1 MDQFCAACT
10 SLPITQTS
18 IAVREEKAKLLQL
31 DKQSKNSV
39 VESPRSI
46 PPVRAGDNSDA
57 ATREADLKGSSTDS
71 SDVTLRSHEERANA
85 LQSNNQGSVIN
96 DSASDR
102 NRNYLQSTEQ
112 QQSQS
117 FYQQMQHQHQQ
128 QQQQQQQPYR
138 WSESSGEPLSRRHSV
153 DSTPRI
159 QIQGPLRM
167 DGSRIHP
174 NYTGPDRSAYS
185 PGVSSSRA
193 GEGVGDRDDMASGNF
208 QRLNASSSSH
218 QNQNQNQS
226 QYLTQNPNHSHH
238 QLHHQQQKQQQPSMA
253 SSLLAE
259 GLSRMMDFLSK
270 SPSQKSS
277 IPQQQ
282 QHQPQ
287 RSPSI
292 SNNYQSQGY
301 SNQQPS
307 AYGGR
312 NRASSYSDVDN
323 RSRNSSGG
331 FEGSDSIRTPT
342 QSHLS
347 QRKHGVYQ
355 NAPSNEEHR
364 RARMASVFEE
374 KEIPK
379 GMRLSGSD
387 EGFVLV
393 DPSPLPAPPHPWR
406 GATAGNSNVSL
417 KSTHSTSGK
426 SVSSGPLIG
435 VTGSGAQGWTDGG
448 VRDSESTSGKYR
460 NQNALGPNQN
470 QIQGSGRAEQQL
482 QLQQVDYAG
491 SIAQQQQKQLS
502 AMESQHLR
510 LPNSREKYSRSDS
523 SPLQSDNEKI
533 LIAGVTQQA
542 EYVCQV
548 VLCIVSVGDG
558 LAEDILMQEK
568 NNQGQHQWCI

>member
-18 IAVREEKAKLLQL
+18 IAVREEKAKLLQI
-31 DKQSKNSV
+31 DKQMKNSV
-39 VESPRSI
+39 AESPRAMSS
-46 PPVRAGDNSDA
+46 VRDGDNSDA
-57 ATREADLKGSSTDS
+57 VNRESDIKGSPDN
-71 SDVTLRSHEERANA
+71 SDVALRSYEGRVNPT
-85 LQSNNQGSVIN
+85 QSNNQGNEMN
-96 DSASDR
+96 DSAMER
-102 NRNYLQSTEQ
+102 NRNNLQSQEQ

-117 FYQQMQHQHQQ
+117 FHQQVQ

-138 WSESSGEPLSRRHSV
+138 WSNESAGEPLSRRHSV
-153 DSTPRI
+153 DSSPRI
-159 QIQGPLRM
+159 QVQGPLRM

-174 NYTGPDRSAYS
+174 SYTGPDRSAYS

-193 GEGVGDRDDMASGNF
+193 GEMGDRDDGNF
-208 QRLNASSSSH
+208 QRMNSSSSGH

-226 QYLTQNPNHSHH
+226 QYLSQNQSHH
-238 QLHHQQQKQQQPSMA
+238 QLHHQQQQRPSMA

-287 RSPSI
+287 RSPNM
-292 SNNYQSQGY
+292 SNNHQNQGY
-301 SNQQPS
+301 SNQQPG

-312 NRASSYSDVDN
+312 NRASSYSDVDS
-323 RSRNSSGG
+323 RSRNSASGG
-331 FEGSDSIRTPT
+331 SEGSDSIRSPT
-342 QSHLS
+342 QSNVS

-355 NAPSNEEHR
+355 NQNTPSNEEHR

-406 GATAGNSNVSL
+406 GATAGNSNMPL
-417 KSTHSTSGK
+417 KNTHSTSGK
-426 SVSSGPLIG
+426 SVSSGPMVG
-435 VTGSGAQGWTDGG
+435 VSSGAHGWSDGI
-448 VRDSESTSGKYR
+448 RDSESTSGKYR
-460 NQNALGPNQN
+460 NQVVLGPNQS
-470 QIQGSGRAEQQL
+470 QIQGSGLRTEQQV

-491 SIAQQQQKQLS
+491 SIPQQQQQKQLS

-510 LPNSREKYSRSDS
+510 IPNARDKYNRNDS
-523 SPLQSDNEKI
+523 SPSQSDNEKI

-558 LAEDILMQEK
+558 LAEDIMQQEK
-568 NNQGQHQWCI
+568 NNQGQSSSGVLHVV